1 MSSLIGLTGSIGMGK
16 STTAKMFADQ
26 GIPIWDADRA
36 VHTLYAKGGSAVA
49 PVAELVPDAHNKDA
63 IDRDLLKQALAK
75 DPELF
80 PKLEAIVHP
89 LVAQNRAE
97 FISAHADAP
106 ILLFDIPL
114 LFETGAEKWLDAVV
128 VVSAPPE
135 IQRSRVLAREGMTEN
150 RFQMILSRQIPDAE
164 KRSRADFVIP
174 TTDLDTARQS
184 VTQILDQLRKEAP
197 NA

>member
-1 MSSLIGLTGSIGMGK
+1 MSGLIGLTGSIGMGK

-75 DPELF
+75 DPDLF
-80 PKLEAIVHP
+80 QKLEAIVHP
-89 LVAQNRAE
+89 LVAQSRAE

-135 IQRSRVLAREGMTEN
+135 IQRSRVLAREGMTED

-197 NA
+197 DA

>member
-89 LVAQNRAE
+89 LVAQSRAE

-135 IQRSRVLAREGMTEN
+135 IQRSRVLAREGMTED

-197 NA
+197 DA

>member
-49 PVAELVPDAHNKDA
+49 PVSELVPDAHNKDA

-75 DPELF
+75 DPDLF
-80 PKLEAIVHP
+80 QKLEAIVHP
-89 LVAQNRAE
+89 LVAPNRAE
-97 FISAHADAP
+97 FITAHADAP

-135 IQRSRVLAREGMTEN
+135 IQRSRVLAREGMTED

-164 KRSRADFVIP
+164 KRSRADFVVP

-184 VTQILDQLRKEAP
+184 VTQILDQLRKDTPDA
-197 NA
+197 

>member
-1 MSSLIGLTGSIGMGK
+1 MSGLIGLTGSIGMGK

-75 DPELF
+75 DPDLF
-80 PKLEAIVHP
+80 QKLEAIVHP
-89 LVAQNRAE
+89 LVAQSRAE

-164 KRSRADFVIP
+164 KRSRADFVVP